1 MSLRPLSVS
10 PSLRLPVSPR
20 FGRISSLRLAFS
32 PSLRLRLRLLL
43 CASALAAVP
52 ASAASP
58 DPAKTR
64 TLVAT
69 LQRPDAPVADRARA
83 LQQLSLVASPDAIP
97 AVVPL
102 LGDPQ
107 LGQYARDVLENLP
120 DPAASAALRS
130 ALTTLRGP
138 ALIGAVNSLGLRRD
152 PLAVAPL
159 TALTTDAASPVAP
172 PALLALGRIGTPEAL
187 RPVSQRLAAGPA
199 ALRPAA
205 AEALLVAADR
215 ALASGSAASALPL
228 FQTVRAAPGL
238 PAPLHLA
245 ATRGV
250 IFADSAGG
258 LDLLLAQL
266 AAPDADARDLALL
279 TLRELRGPTVTRAV
293 AAALDRFD
301 PPLRAL
307 VLGALIDRA
316 DPDALA
322 VAEARAA
329 AGPDEVRLV
338 ALQGLGRLG
347 RASSLPLL
355 LASLRPATPATLV
368 DAALAALARIQVP
381 DTDAAVLAA
390 LPTAAPALQVRL
402 MALLG
407 ERKASAAFPEFLRL
421 ARAADPVLAQAALRA
436 LALVAQPRDL
446 PALVDLAVATT
457 DDAAKTLA
465 DRAIV
470 TTSMK
475 ILEPARRA
483 DAVLD
488 AFRRESDPAVKA
500 ALLRPLGALVRSMG
514 APHELFFALRPALA
528 DPAPTVRA
536 AAVALL
542 ADWPSS
548 APVTA
553 LLDVAAQPATPP
565 DLRETALR
573 GATRLAGAVA
583 AGRERSPLDVV
594 AAFTAAARLAATP
607 TEKRLVAAGL
617 GAVRRPE
624 AVALLLPFLADAD
637 VRADARLALVQV
649 AAALGAPKP
658 GTPLHTALEQI
669 AADETDDDLRR
680 RAARLAR
687 GESAPAAA
695 PKGKAKKNA
704 PAPAPVTAA
713 PAPATPVSG
722 PALFNGTDLA
732 GWDGDPGVWR
742 VRDGVIVGGNPD
754 GNPRNEF
761 LATTRRHRNFVLR
774 LDYRLVGTKGFVNGG
789 VQFRSVRIAQPAHE
803 MSGYQADIGAGHSG
817 SLYDESRRKKFLA
830 RATDEQLKRLEKP
843 GEWNRYE
850 IRCEGPRVQLFL
862 NGEKTVDYTE
872 TDPAVAAAD
881 GLIALQIHG
890 NCAAEISFRNL
901 TLDPL
906 P

>member
-1 MSLRPLSVS
+1 M
-10 PSLRLPVSPR
+10 
-20 FGRISSLRLAFS
+20 
-32 PSLRLRLRLLL
+32 
-43 CASALAAVP
+43 
-52 ASAASP
+52 
-58 DPAKTR
+58 
-64 TLVAT
+64 
-69 LQRPDAPVADRARA
+69 
-83 LQQLSLVASPDAIP
+83 
-97 AVVPL
+97 
-102 LGDPQ
+102 
-107 LGQYARDVLENLP
+107 
-120 DPAASAALRS
+120 
-130 ALTTLRGP
+130 
-138 ALIGAVNSLGLRRD
+138 
-152 PLAVAPL
+152 
-159 TALTTDAASPVAP
+159 
-172 PALLALGRIGTPEAL
+172 
-187 RPVSQRLAAGPA
+187 
-199 ALRPAA
+199 
-205 AEALLVAADR
+205 
-215 ALASGSAASALPL
+215 
-228 FQTVRAAPGL
+228 
-238 PAPLHLA
+238 
-245 ATRGV
+245 
-250 IFADSAGG
+250 FADAAGG
-258 LDLLLAQL
+258 LELLLAQL
-266 AAPDADARDLALL
+266 AATDADARDVALL
-279 TLRELRGPTVTRAV
+279 TLRELRGSAVTRTV
-293 AAALDRFD
+293 AAALDRFE
-301 PPLRAL
+301 PPLRAAVLAAL
-307 VLGALIDRA
+307 VDRA
-316 DPDALA
+316 DSDALA

-338 ALQGLGRLG
+338 ALTALGRLG

-355 LASLRPATPATLV
+355 LSALRPPTPSVLV
-368 DAALAALARIQVP
+368 EASLAALARLPVP
-381 DTDAAVLAA
+381 ETDAAVLAA
-390 LPTAAPALQVRL
+390 LPGAAPALQLRL
-402 MALLG
+402 VALLG
-407 ERKASAAFPEFLRL
+407 ERKAAPALPDLLRL
-421 ARAADPVLAQAALRA
+421 ARAPDPALAQAALRA

-446 PALVDLAVATT
+446 PALVALAVATT
-457 DDAAKTLA
+457 EDDAKTLA

-528 DPAPTVRA
+528 DPAPAVRA

-542 ADWPSS
+542 ADWPAS

-553 LLDVAAQPATPP
+553 LLDFAALPATPP
-565 DLRETALR
+565 ELRETALR

-583 AGRERSPLDVV
+583 AGRDRSPLDVV

-607 TEKRLVAAGL
+607 AEKRLVAAGL
-617 GAVRRPE
+617 GSLRRPD
-624 AVALLLPFLADAD
+624 AVALLLPYLADAD

-658 GTPLHTALEQI
+658 GTPLHAALEQI
-669 AADETDDDLRR
+669 AATETDEDLRR

-687 GESAPAAA
+687 GDAAPAAA

-704 PAPAPVTAA
+704 PAPAAA
-713 PAPATPVSG
+713 PRANPNTAPNP
-722 PALFNGTDLA
+722 LFNGTDLA

-742 VRDGVIVGGNPD
+742 VRDGAIVGGNPD

-761 LATTRRHRNFVLR
+761 LATTRRHRDFVLR
-774 LDYRLVGTKGFVNGG
+774 LDYRLVGTRGFVNGG

-872 TDPAVAAAD
+872 ADPAIAAED

-890 NCAAEISFRNL
+890 NCAAEIAFRNL
-901 TLDPL
+901 ILESL